1 MKRSILV
8 AFFVTFLP
16 LSLISAEPSAFGAGD
31 LDNPKPYGLTTSEEV
46 ALQNKKNLRKVV
58 INTSNQA
65 NRVDSLRERID
76 GLQTIVES
84 LSRKSQKNKKKIQK
98 INEEN
103 SKELVNLN
111 EYEKRLSEVS
121 QDNAKN
127 IDELKL
133 VVSELSML
141 LETVNKT
148 YVTKKEFNN
157 IVVDF
162 NNFKDLVV
170 TELKKASA
178 PKKSKLSN
186 MSNATIYKEAYALY
200 KKKYYTKSMQYYE
213 YLISKK
219 YKPAFSHYMIG
230 EMKYKRRDY
239 GKAIA
244 YYKKSASLYSKSSYM
259 PNLMLHTARS
269 MQLTGDKK
277 NARKF
282 YKALIA
288 KYSNSVE
295 AKTARKYLNSIN

>member
-16 LSLISAEPSAFGAGD
+16 LSLSAEPSAFGAGD

-98 INEEN
+98 INKEN
-103 SKELVNLN
+103 SKELISLN

-133 VVSELSML
+133 AVSELSTL
-141 LETVNKT
+141 LESINKT
-148 YVTKKEFNN
+148 YVTKKEFNEM
-157 IVVDF
+157 VVDL
-162 NNFKDLVV
+162 NKFKDLVA
-170 TELKKASA
+170 TELTQTSVQR
-178 PKKSKLSN
+178 KSKLEK
-186 MSNATIYKEAYALY
+186 MSNAKIYKDAYALY
-200 KKKYYTKSMQYYE
+200 KKKYYTKSIEYYQ

-219 YKPAFSHYMIG
+219 YKPAFAHYMIG
-230 EMKYKRRDY
+230 EMKYKRRNY
-239 GKAIA
+239 GEAIA
-244 YYKKSASLYSKSSYM
+244 YYKQSASLYSKSSYM

-269 MQLTGDKK
+269 MQLTGDKN

-288 KYSNSVE
+288 KYSDSAE
-295 AKTARKYLNSIN
+295 AKTAKKYLND